1 VTRGPL
7 GRLLIIEGNQ
17 EAEKDRELYFIL
29 GGQARVEVRGTRV
42 ATLKYVE
49 DSNIQFNICIYTY
62 THMEGDL

>member
-42 ATLKYVE
+42 ATLKYVGRFKH
-49 DSNIQFNICIYTY
+49 SNYHIYI
-62 THMEGDL
+62 HIHIEGDL